1 MRKRR
6 RGHWERIV
14 DYLLQ
19 QFDDHHEPASD
30 PNQHS
35 YTIAKRSDCSY
46 QRTSLTI
53 FAKLA
58 IALHIKSR
66 SVHHTPSHPL
76 RQAMD
81 RPCRGN
87 DTNSKSDGNDC
98 LIR

>member
-6 RGHWERIV
+6 RGHWKRIV
-14 DYLLQ
+14 DCLLQ
-19 QFDDHHEPASD
+19 QFGDHREPASD
-30 PNQHS
+30 PNQQS
-35 YTIAKRSDCSY
+35 YTFAKRSDCSY

-53 FAKLA
+53 SAKLA
-58 IALHIKSR
+58 IALRIKSR
-66 SVHHTPSHPL
+66 SVQHTPSHPL

-81 RPCRGN
+81 RPCRDH